1 MKAAIT
7 HPILITNHVSRITN
21 PVMSKPVAEEAA
33 ERQSANQALMAE
45 LFEAIGFE
53 VADERSYNLLIEYV
67 ETNGHRT
74 QVERGEAALHGRC
87 WKVGDGLEIW
97 SVLYE
102 NATDLY
108 YADCRPAF
116 RSRYVRTIGPW
127 ELIEYDEDGEA
138 IVRGTIEGTTDIV
151 FELQNLTELD
161 DSVFRELY
169 MHVALAGIAYAAR
182 VRASPADDPS
192 GTPLYRFELAERM
205 EGFADKSCENDYVI
219 TGRVLAWRNIKN
231 PVTAADLIWIYVDT
245 GAIRLEV
252 LANRRI
258 LRGQLKIGAEI
269 TANIWLQGHVLEEG
283 DISARY
289 EGVDQEYDPA
299 DFWAGLRRGN

>member
-1 MKAAIT
+1 MAGALQIT
-7 HPILITNHVSRITN
+7 HHVSVVMTKPIIEE
-21 PVMSKPVAEEAA
+21 PV
-33 ERQSANQALMAE
+33 ERQSADQALMAE

-53 VADERSYNLLIEYV
+53 VADERSYNLLVEYV
-67 ETNGHRT
+67 ENNGHRT
-74 QVERGEAALHGRC
+74 RVDRGDAALHGRC
-87 WKVGDGLEIW
+87 WKVGDGLEVW

-102 NATDLY
+102 KGADLY

-138 IVRGTIEGTTDIV
+138 IVRGSLDGTTEVI

-161 DSVFRELY
+161 DAVFRDLH

-182 VRASPADDPS
+182 VRANPASEQP
-192 GTPLYRFELAERM
+192 PHKPFYRFELAERM
-205 EGFADKSCENDYVI
+205 EGFADKSCENDYVVS
-219 TGRVLAWRNIKN
+219 GRVLAWRNIRN
-231 PVTAADLIWIYVDT
+231 PVTTADLIWIYVDA
-245 GAIRLEV
+245 GAMRLEV

-269 TANIWLQGHVLEEG
+269 TANIWLQGHVLEES

-289 EGVDQEYDPA
+289 EGVDQEYELA

>member
-1 MKAAIT
+1 
-7 HPILITNHVSRITN
+7 
-21 PVMSKPVAEEAA
+21 
-33 ERQSANQALMAE
+33 MAE

-53 VADERSYNLLIEYV
+53 VADERSYNLLVEYV
-67 ETNGHRT
+67 ENNGHRT
-74 QVERGEAALHGRC
+74 LAERGEAALHGRC
-87 WKVGDGLEIW
+87 WKVGDGLEVW
-97 SVLYE
+97 SILYE
-102 NATDLY
+102 CGNELY

-127 ELIEYDEDGEA
+127 ELVEYDEDGEA
-138 IVRGTIEGTTDIV
+138 IVRGALEGAPEVV

-161 DSVFRELY
+161 DRIFREL
-169 MHVALAGIAYAAR
+169 HLKVALAGIAYAAR
-182 VRASPADDPS
+182 VRSSSASKTLTAP
-192 GTPLYRFELAERM
+192 TPYRFELAERM

-219 TGRVLAWRNIKN
+219 SGRVLAWRHIRN
-231 PVTAADLIWIYVDT
+231 PVTTADLIWIYVDT

-269 TANIWLQGHVLEEG
+269 TANIWLQGHVLEES

-289 EGVDQEYDPA
+289 EGVDREYELA
-299 DFWAGLRRGN
+299 DFWSGLRRAN

>member
-1 MKAAIT
+1 MTK
-7 HPILITNHVSRITN
+7 PIPEEHV
-21 PVMSKPVAEEAA
+21 
-33 ERQSANQALMAE
+33 ERQAADQALMAE

-53 VADERSYNLLIEYV
+53 VADERSYNLLVEYV
-67 ETNGHRT
+67 ENNGNRT
-74 QVERGEAALHGRC
+74 RVERGEAALHGRC
-87 WKVGDGLEIW
+87 WKVGDGLEVW

-102 NATDLY
+102 TGTDLY

-138 IVRGTIEGTTDIV
+138 IVRGSIEGTSEVV

-161 DSVFRELY
+161 DDVFHDLH

-182 VRASPADDPS
+182 VRANADS
-192 GTPLYRFELAERM
+192 TTTPFYRFELAERM

-219 TGRVLAWRNIKN
+219 SGRVLAWRNIRN
-231 PVTAADLIWIYVDT
+231 PVTTADLIWIYVDT
-245 GAIRLEV
+245 GTIRLEV

-269 TANIWLQGHVLEEG
+269 TANIWLQGHVLEES

-289 EGVDQEYDPA
+289 EGVDQEYEPA